1 MGYRQGL
8 IICPTET
15 MAEFVRSR
23 IEDPG
28 ASTRYVVGGT
38 FGSPGLLTSHDWDL
52 VLVGEISWP
61 DVAPILGAHQ
71 PGHLVLL
78 APHASDLARH
88 LLESGRIDMA
98 LDLRLGFGRGRRMIR
113 ALLNNEDPDPSEN
126 IPLSKKAFAATKD
139 RVDEEILRL
148 LLVGASDKEISSIVH
163 LSHQSVRNRVHRL
176 IARSGA
182 ANRTHLAVSYAMH
195 CMSNS
200 DDSDSFSGG
209 AFEAAVGLTTSEVVR
224 CPWTQ

>member
-8 IICPTET
+8 IICPTER
-15 MAEFVRSR
+15 MAEFVGSQL
-23 IEDPG
+23 EDPG
-28 ASTRYVVGGT
+28 ASIRHVVSGTR
-38 FGSPGLLTSHDWDL
+38 GSPELLVLHDWDL
-52 VLVGEISWP
+52 VSVGEISWP
-61 DVAPILGAHQ
+61 DVAPILMTHQ
-71 PGHLVLL
+71 PGRLVLL
-78 APHASDLARH
+78 APRTSDLARH

-126 IPLSKKAFAATKD
+126 VPLSNKVFAATKD

-182 ANRTHLAVSYAMH
+182 CNRTHLAVSYAMH
-195 CMSNS
+195 CVTNS
-200 DDSDSFSGG
+200 DDGDQFSGG
-209 AFEAAVGLTTSEVVR
+209 GYSKPQSV
-224 CPWTQ
+224 